1 MNVVLPY
8 VLNILLILVE
18 GFILYQLC
26 YCFFQRKCS
35 TSIMFVSF
43 LLMWIMHVLVV
54 LLCSGYTIL
63 KYILLITIESLWI
76 WILFKPHILKSL
88 TLSIM
93 CLSIMLVCDSL
104 FMMGFSVLFSHNRS
118 GYAQSIY
125 AYYLFAYAA
134 KIVELLIVLVL
145 RLSLRSRSG
154 FTATTWHDWLRI
166 TTFPLMTAIVVFA
179 LMQIYGSYPDA
190 APSVLFCSAILIC
203 ADLLA
208 IMLLN
213 YMEEQQKRLHDYSIL
228 KHDIKLEQDN
238 VTAWMN
244 AYSNQ
249 RKQTHEY
256 QHQLEV
262 VRGLAQHGDNNE
274 KLIQY
279 VSQLLQTDMSESLF
293 VNTGRSVVD
302 VILNQKNA
310 IAQSKGITLK
320 VQLDDLR
327 EFALP
332 DEGLVVVL
340 SNLIDNA
347 IEACEKNIKPD
358 HKSITLK
365 MQANPK
371 VNFLYIE
378 NHSEQ
383 PVLISNNR
391 IITTKQDI
399 SAHGYGLKNIEAIL
413 SQYGGDYALDYAA
426 DTMLFCFSAQIVP
439 QLK

>member
-1 MNVVLPY
+1 MNAVLPY
-8 VLNILLILVE
+8 ILNILLILIEV
-18 GFILYQLC
+18 FVLYQLG

-35 TSIMFVSF
+35 TYIMFVSF

-54 LLCSGYTIL
+54 LLCGGYTVL
-63 KYILLITIESLWI
+63 KYLLLIILESVWI
-76 WILFKPHILKSL
+76 WVLFKPHILKCL
-88 TLSIM
+88 TLSIT
-93 CLSIMLVCDSL
+93 CLSIMLVCDSVFL
-104 FMMGFSVLFSHNRS
+104 MGFSIVFSHNQT
-118 GYAQSIY
+118 GYTQNIY

-134 KIVELLIVLVL
+134 KIVELLLILVV
-145 RLSLRSRSG
+145 RLLLKSRST
-154 FTATTWHDWLRI
+154 FSATTWHDWLRVI
-166 TTFPLMTAIVVFA
+166 TFPLMTAIVVFA
-179 LMQIYGSYPDA
+179 LMQIYESYPNA
-190 APSVLFCSAILIC
+190 APSLLFCSAVLIC

-213 YMEEQQKRLHDYSIL
+213 FMDEQQNRLHDYAIL

-262 VRGLAQHGDNNE
+262 VRGLAQQGDRND

-279 VSQLLQTDMSESLF
+279 VSQLLQTDMSDSLF
-293 VNTGRSVVD
+293 VKTGRLVVD
-302 VILNQKNA
+302 VILNQKSA

-320 VQLDDLR
+320 VQLDDLS

-332 DEGLVVVL
+332 DDGLVVVL

-347 IEACEKNIKPD
+347 IEACDKNTSPD
-358 HKSITLK
+358 HKVITLK
-365 MQANPK
+365 MQANPEA
-371 VNFLYIE
+371 NFLYIE

-383 PVLISNNR
+383 PVVIFNNR

-439 QLK
+439 Q